1 MTKFA
6 PQSSI
11 STRNLIVQP
20 PSYDGA
26 YTRVCPQSID
36 DKATLS
42 WWRLRSAY
50 TFTDACPARLRQ
62 TLAGRSL
69 IAEPRWEA
77 AVDGDAA
84 SAIGIALPAIGDDS
98 YDGAYLDLARSAVL
112 LCALN
117 GSAASALVLSHALR
131 RSTSGRITWQA
142 PAAAWLVRAAFGREE
157 LSVEGSPQTGQHKGS
172 SQTSLMPYATSKNG
186 RRA

>member
-1 MTKFA
+1 MTKSA
-6 PQSSI
+6 PQSSKR
-11 STRNLIVQP
+11 TRNLIVQP
-20 PSYDGA
+20 PSCNGD
-26 YTRVCPQSID
+26 VIWSSSSSID

-62 TLAGRSL
+62 ALADVPL
-69 IAEPRWEA
+69 IAETRWQA
-77 AVDGDAA
+77 AAGGDAA
-84 SAIGIALPAIGDDS
+84 SAIGIALPVIGDDS
-98 YDGAYLDLARSAVL
+98 YGADYLDLTMSAVL

-117 GSAASALVLSHALR
+117 SSAAAALALSHALR
-131 RSTSGRITWQA
+131 RSSTGRIARQA

-157 LSVEGSPQTGQHKGS
+157 LCIEGSPQTGQYKGS
-172 SQTSLMPYATSKNG
+172 SLTSLMPYATSKNG

>member
-11 STRNLIVQP
+11 STRNLIEQP
-20 PSYDGA
+20 PSYDGDA
-26 YTRVCPQSID
+26 IGISSPSID
-36 DKATLS
+36 GKATLS

-62 TLAGRSL
+62 ALAGMSL

-98 YDGAYLDLARSAVL
+98 YDGAYLDLAMSAVL

-142 PAAAWLVRAAFGREE
+142 PAAAWLVRAAFGRED
-157 LSVEGSPQTGQHKGS
+157 LSIKSPPQTNQHKGHS
-172 SQTSLMPYATSKNG
+172 LTSPVLHATSQAG